1 MLKLLRFL
9 KPFRI
14 PVAAVMVVVFFQ
26 CMGDLYLPTLMSN
39 IVNKGI
45 TNGDVP
51 YILFTGAMMI
61 IVATGSSIC
70 AVLASYLSS
79 HISMG
84 FGEDLRSR
92 IFTKVSRF
100 SLHEFD
106 RFGTPSLVTRS
117 SNDVMQVQNVVM
129 MTQRMMIAAPIT
141 AVGGMILALQKD
153 SGLAWIIIVAVPVLG
168 TFIGVVAAKGFP
180 LFQAIQKK
188 IDRINLVVRE
198 NLTGIRVIRAFNR
211 GEYEKKRFDE
221 ASYDLMVSSVTVNRL
236 FAMLMPFMMLIMNLT
251 VITIMWFG
259 SHRINSGLSNIGNMM
274 AFLQYAMQILF
285 SFLMASVM
293 FIMVPRAQASA
304 DRINEVLDTEA
315 TLVDP
320 ENPVSPDPAM
330 KGYIEFRNVSFS
342 YFGAEQSAIENISF
356 SAKPGETTAIIGSTG
371 SGKTTLVSLIPRFYD
386 PDSGQILVDGV
397 DIKDMAQNDLRSR
410 IGYVPQKAVL
420 FTGSV
425 IENIRYGKDDATE
438 EEIRHAAETAQA
450 LDFVSAMEQ
459 GFDSPIAQGGTNVS
473 GGQKQR
479 LSIARALVKKPEIYV
494 FDDSFSALDFKTDS
508 LLRAALKKETAD
520 ATVIIIGQ
528 RVATIMDSDHI
539 IVLDEGKIAGMGTH
553 RELYA
558 NCPVYREIVAS
569 QLSEEEIA

>member
-9 KPFRI
+9 KPYRI

-51 YILFTGAMMI
+51 YIMFTGAMMLL
-61 IVATGSSIC
+61 VAIGSSIC
-70 AVLASYLSS
+70 AILASYLSS
-79 HISMG
+79 HVAMG

-92 IFTKVSRF
+92 IFSKVSLF

-168 TFIGVVAAKGFP
+168 TFIGVIAAKGFP

-320 ENPVSPDPAM
+320 ETPVSPDPAL

-342 YFGAEQSAIENISF
+342 YFGAEQPAIENISF

-397 DIKDMAQNDLRSR
+397 DIKNMTQNDLRSR

-459 GFDSPIAQGGTNVS
+459 GFDSPIAQGGMNVS

-508 LLRAALKKETAD
+508 LLRAALKREIAD

-553 RELYA
+553 QELYA

>member
-14 PVAAVMVVVFFQ
+14 PVAAVIVVVFFQ

-61 IVATGSSIC
+61 LVAIGSSIC

-79 HISMG
+79 HIAMG

-251 VITIMWFG
+251 VITILWFG

-320 ENPVSPDPAM
+320 ENPVSPDPAL
-330 KGYIEFRNVSFS
+330 KGYIEFRNVTFS
-342 YFGAEQSAIENISF
+342 YFGAEQPAIENISF

-397 DIKDMAQNDLRSR
+397 DIKNMTQNDLRSR

-425 IENIRYGKDDATE
+425 IENIRYGKDDATVA
-438 EEIRHAAETAQA
+438 EIRHAAETAQA
-450 LDFVSAMEQ
+450 LDFVTAMEQ
-459 GFDSPIAQGGTNVS
+459 GFDSPISQGGTNVS

-508 LLRAALKKETAD
+508 LLRAALKKEIAD

-528 RVATIMDSDHI
+528 RVATIMDSDNI

-553 RELYA
+553 QELYA

>member
-1 MLKLLRFL
+1 M
-9 KPFRI
+9 
-14 PVAAVMVVVFFQ
+14 
-26 CMGDLYLPTLMSN
+26 
-39 IVNKGI
+39 
-45 TNGDVP
+45 
-51 YILFTGAMMI
+51 
-61 IVATGSSIC
+61 
-70 AVLASYLSS
+70 
-79 HISMG
+79 
-84 FGEDLRSR
+84 
-92 IFTKVSRF
+92 
-100 SLHEFD
+100 
-106 RFGTPSLVTRS
+106 
-117 SNDVMQVQNVVM
+117 
-129 MTQRMMIAAPIT
+129 
-141 AVGGMILALQKD
+141 QKD

-168 TFIGVVAAKGFP
+168 TFIGVIAAKGFP

-198 NLTGIRVIRAFNR
+198 NLTGIRVIRAFDR

-236 FAMLMPFMMLIMNLT
+236 FAMMMPFMMLIMNLT
-251 VITIMWFG
+251 VIAILWFG
-259 SHRINSGLSNIGNMM
+259 SHRINSGLSSIGNMM

-285 SFLMASVM
+285 SFLMAAVM

-320 ENPVSPDPAM
+320 ENPVSPDPAQ
-330 KGYIEFRNVSFS
+330 KGYIEFRNVTFS

-386 PDSGQILVDGV
+386 PDSGQIFVDGV
-397 DIKDMAQNDLRSR
+397 DIKNMTQNDLRSR
-410 IGYVPQKAVL
+410 IGFVPQKAVL

-438 EEIRHAAETAQA
+438 EEIRRAAETAQA
-450 LDFVSAMEQ
+450 LDFINAMEK
-459 GFDSPIAQGGTNVS
+459 GFDSPISQGGTNVS

-508 LLRAALKKETAD
+508 LLRAALKKEIAD

-553 RELYA
+553 QELYA

>member
-9 KPFRI
+9 KPYRI

-51 YILFTGAMMI
+51 YIMFTGAMMLL
-61 IVATGSSIC
+61 VAIGSSIC
-70 AVLASYLSS
+70 AILASYLSS
-79 HISMG
+79 HVAMG

-92 IFTKVSRF
+92 IFSKVSLF

-251 VITIMWFG
+251 VITILWFG

-320 ENPVSPDPAM
+320 ENPVSPDPAL
-330 KGYIEFRNVSFS
+330 KGYIEFRNVTFS
-342 YFGAEQSAIENISF
+342 YFGAVLHYFPSPYNSIYIYLPKYHFFCLCSPYCIRLAQTYNSRVYSAVMVE
-356 SAKPGETTAIIGSTG
+356 
-371 SGKTTLVSLIPRFYD
+371 Y
-386 PDSGQILVDGV
+386 
-397 DIKDMAQNDLRSR
+397 
-410 IGYVPQKAVL
+410 
-420 FTGSV
+420 
-425 IENIRYGKDDATE
+425 
-438 EEIRHAAETAQA
+438 
-450 LDFVSAMEQ
+450 
-459 GFDSPIAQGGTNVS
+459 
-473 GGQKQR
+473 
-479 LSIARALVKKPEIYV
+479 
-494 FDDSFSALDFKTDS
+494 
-508 LLRAALKKETAD
+508 LK
-520 ATVIIIGQ
+520 
-528 RVATIMDSDHI
+528 
-539 IVLDEGKIAGMGTH
+539 
-553 RELYA
+553 
-558 NCPVYREIVAS
+558 
-569 QLSEEEIA
+569 